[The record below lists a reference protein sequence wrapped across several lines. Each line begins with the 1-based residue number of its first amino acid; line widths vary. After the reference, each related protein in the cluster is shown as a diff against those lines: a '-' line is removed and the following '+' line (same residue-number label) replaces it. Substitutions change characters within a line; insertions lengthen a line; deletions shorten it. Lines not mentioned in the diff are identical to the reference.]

1 MWLKVLAV
9 VLIVLIAGLGS
20 ALVYGDRQWRAATEA
35 RITRLNA
42 YRLTPSRL
50 SFDDTET
57 EGLPDPVKRYF
68 RRVLRKGQPPVAG
81 VSLKEQGEFRM
92 GEAEDSWRPMTATQ
106 VLSARP
112 AGFVWDARIQMAPHV
127 PVHVR
132 DAYLAGAGSMLGKV
146 LGLVPVLDVHDTPEM
161 AAGALQRYLA
171 EAVWFPTALL
181 PSQGVQWA
189 PVNESSARAT
199 LTDGKTA
206 VSLEFRFNAE
216 GEITGAFAQSR
227 YREVKGA
234 FQPTPW
240 GSRCAKYA
248 ERGGMRIPLEGEV
261 EWRLP
266 DGSLPYW
273 RARITEISYEFTQ

>member
-1 MWLKVLAV
+1 
-9 VLIVLIAGLGS
+9 
-20 ALVYGDRQWRAATEA
+20 
-35 RITRLNA
+35 
-42 YRLTPSRL
+42 
-50 SFDDTET
+50 
-57 EGLPDPVKRYF
+57 
-68 RRVLRKGQPPVAG
+68 
-81 VSLKEQGEFRM
+81 
-92 GEAEDSWRPMTATQ
+92 MTATQ
-106 VLSARP
+106 VFSARP

-146 LGLVPVLDVHDTPEM
+146 LGLVPVLDVHDIPEM
-161 AAGALQRYLA
+161 AAGALQRYLV

-189 PVNESSARAT
+189 PVSESAARAT

-240 GSRCAKYA
+240 GSRCADYA

-266 DGSLPYW
+266 DRSLPYL
-273 RARITEISYEFTQ
+273 RARITEISYQFTQ